1 MAFERAI
8 FLSEKCGSRLDVVH
22 VVQCEI
28 GGDSAV
34 TFEQIEELE
43 GNAKEILER
52 YKMEA
57 VKQKVPIKV
66 FFEIGD
72 PAKIIT
78 EIVNKKEYDLIIMG
92 SRGMSTFKELLL
104 GSVSLKVMHHAKC
117 PVMIVR

>member
-1 MAFERAI
+1 MAFEKAI
-8 FLSEKCGSRLDVVH
+8 FLSEKCGSKLDVVH

-43 GNAKEILER
+43 GKAKEILER
-52 YKMEA
+52 YKAEA
-57 VKQKVPIKV
+57 AKQKVPIKV

-78 EIVNKKEYDLIIMG
+78 EIANKKEYDLIIMG

-117 PVMIVR
+117 PVMVVR